1 MSLEGTRDVAIIIVA
16 LLVIVQLV
24 ALIAVTIFLYRK
36 ASPLLDSAREAVK
49 NVQGTTAFL
58 AETTVHP
65 VIRVVSFLSAV
76 RTATGTVA
84 KFVRRKAG

>member
-1 MSLEGTRDVAIIIVA
+1 MSLEGTRDVA
-16 LLVIVQLV
+16 
-24 ALIAVTIFLYRK
+24 LIAITILLYRK

-65 VIRVVSFLSAV
+65 VVRVVSFLSAV

-84 KFVRRKAG
+84 KFVKRKAG